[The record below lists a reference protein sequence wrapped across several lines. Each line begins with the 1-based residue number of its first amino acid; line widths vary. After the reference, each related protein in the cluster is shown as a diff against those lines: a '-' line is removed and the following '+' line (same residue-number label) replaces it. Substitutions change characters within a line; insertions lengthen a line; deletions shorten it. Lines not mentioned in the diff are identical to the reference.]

1 MEDKKNEAPQLPPKP
16 QLCKYSELFQFLH
29 GSDRCLLIVGTI
41 TGTIGGLSMP
51 VFVFFFGKLTDS
63 FDPANEG
70 QETLGQITKLSKI
83 YLLLGAVLWVLSFI
97 FFSFW
102 SIISEKVGY
111 QFRYRYLRAVLQQE
125 SAWYDEK
132 DPLELPTKIS
142 DECAKIQAGCGE
154 KLVMIFNSMAQAIG
168 GFIVAFI
175 IGWKYSLA
183 ALGIFPLMFC
193 GITFLGVGIKKGYM
207 KCALSYAKSSSF
219 AEQALNSIKVV
230 SAFGQEKRE
239 IENYVRHLDEAKKQ
253 GQVGKAIIGFS
264 FGILNFCLFASYAY
278 GLFVGGQFVKAGIYN
293 HNRGRNYTSG
303 DIISIFFGILIG
315 IFSLGASA
323 PNMKTVTEGRIAAYN
338 ALQVIHRRPNILID
352 DLSAI
357 KVPRIHSDIVFQNVS
372 FKYTT
377 REEKALDN
385 ITCTIEKGKTT
396 AFVGPSGSG
405 KSTIVKLLERFYDPD
420 SGMVTV
426 NGQDLKQLNLRQ
438 FRHKVGYVGQEPV
451 LFNESIKDNM
461 LNAKPDAT
469 DEEIIHALEQ
479 ANAMSFISKLSEG
492 IKTNAGASGGQLSGG
507 EKQRIALARA
517 FLKQPDLLILDEAT
531 SALDRKN
538 ETEVQ
543 KAIEN
548 INREKRIT
556 TVVIAHRLSTIKKA
570 DRIIVI
576 DKGQIKEIGNHESL
590 LEQYPEGVYAKLV
603 NTQQHVGFN
612 AQINEYQDTEEDSI
626 EDIDVPLTKSKSEQ
640 EAQTQLEKEMTIEA
654 DREKQIVDLEIEEL
668 RALRKKKGFFK
679 RLCVHNKPVIFVF
692 IGVIACI
699 ISGSLFPTFAVF
711 WARILFIMMNFDN
724 MGSQLLK
731 YCGFMLSLGLIG
743 FIVISTEKFLF
754 GSLAET
760 MSRNIRE
767 EAYTAILRKHVG
779 WFDSQ
784 ENTPG
789 QLNTILSTEVNTLN
803 GASTESVAVMFQSF
817 TGLLVGVALAF
828 FFEWRISLVAIGV
841 APIMMLSAAINT
853 KVKAS
858 NMVVTQKGEVKVNST
873 VSDTIVNYTTV
884 ASFANESILID
895 KYQKILASKLNREI
909 CKSYISGL
917 LFGFAQFMQFGMYTI
932 MFWSGAKFVE
942 RYEVNPQDLFTAI
955 FIMMFAA
962 IGAGQAQQQAP
973 AAGKGVEA
981 ATKIY
986 NIIDEPSLIDP
997 FQLNTDE
1004 IIATKQ
1010 NIKGCIEFKDV
1021 WFRYPTRTDNWI
1033 LKGLNMTISPNEC
1046 VGLVGQSGGG
1056 KSTIIQLLYRFYD
1069 PQKGQILIDGHD
1081 IKEYNIRSLRAQF
1094 GLVQQEPVLFNYS
1107 VRENISYAK
1116 EHATSKEI
1124 KDAAIV
1130 ANAHD
1135 FIQEIDHDDEL
1146 TQGSKE
1152 ESKFPNSAMQ
1162 PLRGCDYTDDT
1173 CDDLPSGYNTL
1184 CGVKGSKFS
1193 GGQKQRIA
1201 VARAIITQPQLLM
1214 LDEATSAL
1222 DEESQKKV
1230 QDALDNVM
1238 KETTSI
1244 VIAHRLTTIRKCD
1257 RLIVLDQGV
1266 LSEEGSYDELM
1277 RAGGQFAQISSDM
1290 QS

>member
-1 MEDKKNEAPQLPPKP
+1 MENKSQASNNDVKM
-16 QLCKYSELFQFLH
+16 CKIKEIFQFLE
-29 GSDRCLLIVGTI
+29 GPDKFFLFLGFVAA
-41 TGTIGGLSMP
+41 IGGGLAMP
-51 VFVFFFGKLTDS
+51 MFVFFFGSLTDS
-63 FDPANEG
+63 FNPATGGED
-70 QETLGQITKLSKI
+70 TLKEITKLSKI
-83 YLLLGAVLWVLSFI
+83 FVIIGSIVWVLSFF

-102 SIISEKVGY
+102 RIIAEKVGY
-111 QFRYRYLRAVLQQE
+111 EFKYRYLKSILQQE

-132 DPLELPTKIS
+132 DPLELPSKIS
-142 DECAKIQAGCGE
+142 SECDKIEAASGE
-154 KLVMIFNSMAQAIG
+154 KFVMILNSMSQSLG
-168 GFIVAFI
+168 GFAVAFT
-175 IGWKYSLA
+175 IGWKFTFA
-183 ALGIFPLMFC
+183 ALGTFPFILFGIAIMAC
-193 GITFLGVGIKKGYM
+193 GIKVGYAKSV
-207 KCALSYAKSSSF
+207 AAYAKSSSY
-219 AEQALNSIKVV
+219 AEQALNNIKVV

-239 IENYVRHLDEAKKQ
+239 IENYVSHLDEARRQ
-253 GQVGKAIIGFS
+253 GRVGKAIMAFS
-264 FGILNFCLFASYAY
+264 MGTFNLLMYLAYSLGLYFA
-278 GLFVGGQFVKAGIYN
+278 GLFVHYKIYN
-293 HNRGRNYTSG
+293 HNRSRNYTPG
-303 DIISIFFGILIG
+303 DVCSVFFGVIIG
-315 IFSLGASA
+315 LLAMGTSA
-323 PNMKTVTEGRIAAYN
+323 PNFKIIAEGRIAAYN
-338 ALQVIHRRPNILID
+338 ALQVIERVPQILID
-352 DLSAI
+352 DPNS
-357 KVPRIHSDIVFQNVS
+357 KDIHEISSDIKFENVS
-372 FKYTT
+372 FKYST

-469 DEEIIHALEQ
+469 EDEIIHALKQ

-556 TVVIAHRLSTIKKA
+556 TVVIAHRLSTIRNA
-570 DRIIVI
+570 DKIVVI
-576 DKGQIKEIGNHESL
+576 DKGHIKEVGTHSSL
-590 LEQYPEGVYAKLV
+590 LESYPEGIYAGLV
-603 NTQQHVGFN
+603 NSQQDADNPSSSEGLSTSKEQAIKGNHALENLSNDVN
-612 AQINEYQDTEEDSI
+612 A
-626 EDIDVPLTKSKSEQ
+626 SK
-640 EAQTQLEKEMTIEA
+640 LREKEITE
-654 DREKQIVDLEIEEL
+654 IVDQEQQLFDEQIRTL
-668 RALRKKKGFFK
+668 REQRKKKGFFK
-679 RLCVHNKPVIFVF
+679 RLCVHNKPIIFVI
-692 IGVIACI
+692 IGILACM
-699 ISGSLFPTFAVF
+699 ISGCVFPAFAVA
-711 WARILFIMMNFDN
+711 WTKILFIMMKIEEEYD
-724 MGSQLLK
+724 QLLL
-731 YCGFMLSLGLIG
+731 YCGVLLSVGVVALI
-743 FIVISTEKFLF
+743 VVTTEKFFF
-754 GSLAET
+754 GSVAET

-767 EAYTAILRKHVG
+767 ETYSAILKKHVG

-789 QLNTILSTEVNTLN
+789 QLNAILSTEVNNLN
-803 GASTESVAVMFQSF
+803 GASTEALAMMIQGF
-817 TGLLVGVALAF
+817 TGLFVGVALALIYD
-828 FFEWRISLVAIGV
+828 WKISLVALGIS
-841 APIMMLSAAINT
+841 PIMVLSAAVNT
-853 KVKAS
+853 RVS
-858 NMVVTQKGEVKVNST
+858 EKGMRSGAGGEAEVNST
-873 VSDTIVNYTTV
+873 VSDTIVNYITV
-884 ASFANESILID
+884 ASFANESILIE
-895 KYQKILASKLNREI
+895 KYKKILGAKVRQNLIKN
-909 CKSYISGL
+909 YVSGAI
-917 LFGFAQFMQFGMYTI
+917 FGFSQFVQFAMYAVLFYSGAQFV
-932 MFWSGAKFVE
+932 AK
-942 RYEVNPQDLFTAI
+942 YNDNPQNMFTAI
-955 FIMMFAA
+955 YIMMFAA
-962 IGAGQAQQQAP
+962 ISAGQAQQQAP
-973 AAGKGVEA
+973 AAGKGADA
-981 ATKIY
+981 ALKIY
-986 NIIDEPSLIDP
+986 NIIDEPSMIDP
-997 FQLNTDE
+997 FEHNPNE
-1004 IIATKQ
+1004 IIATKE

-1116 EHATSKEI
+1116 QTATGKEI
-1124 KDAAIV
+1124 IDAAIV

-1135 FIQEIDHDDEL
+1135 FIQDIDTFHTDHL
-1146 TQGSKE
+1146 E
-1152 ESKFPNSAMQ
+1152 EAKFADSALE
-1162 PLRGCDYTDDT
+1162 PLKGANYVYDSHQ
-1173 CDDLPSGYNTL
+1173 DLPSGYSTL

-1290 QS
+1290 QA